1 MRESGLIMLSR
12 FAGYNIEH
20 TGYWVII
27 VSLGKIQSGDLAK
40 VLFVS
45 LVTPK
50 SLGGI
55 WV

>member
-27 VSLGKIQSGDLAK
+27 VSLGKTQSGDLAK

-45 LVTPK
+45 LVVPK

-55 WV
+55 

>member
-1 MRESGLIMLSR
+1 MRDSGLIMLSR

-27 VSLGKIQSGDLAK
+27 VSLGKTQSGDLAK